1 MSILPVLKVK
11 MESRCNLLTTILYDS
26 FLSFSMDGQGHR
38 SGAGVAAAEGADSA
52 LKELLS
58 ALCAVYQNFI
68 VAEHTEGYFEFQ
80 GIGEVRMINGKLD
93 RVLHTF
99 ASH

>member
-1 MSILPVLKVK
+1 KNIRMKNGRQDRIA
-11 MESRCNLLTTILYDS
+11 ETLT
-26 FLSFSMDGQGHR
+26 
-38 SGAGVAAAEGADSA
+38 AAEGADSA

-58 ALCAVYQNFI
+58 ALCAVYQIFI

>member
-1 MSILPVLKVK
+1 MTKKGSLDFLLLIYYI
-11 MESRCNLLTTILYDS
+11 ESRRRLRT
-26 FLSFSMDGQGHR
+26 
-38 SGAGVAAAEGADSA
+38 DSA

-58 ALCAVYQNFI
+58 ALCAVYQFFI

-99 ASH
+99 ASY